1 VTIATIT
8 LEHQSEELAAGARSY
23 IYRLLADSFSYP
35 SDIFSETLASGDWYG
50 RFSALAQHLPFDLS
64 CGEPSFAEPTTDA
77 LQQGYVSIFDVG
89 TGRPYCPLYEGS
101 HRSGRMKLMEDLVR
115 FYEYFGLRIQ
125 PGDHPDHLC
134 AELEFMHYMAFKEA
148 AALAHADP
156 VADVRRAQRDFLD
169 RHLCRWLP
177 RIRSRLQSARDLPSF
192 YLFAAELAEDFCRRD
207 IAWLKAAWGKP
218 SPPGAGETG
227 LTSDFTSSITVTRPK
242 HEGDQASTG

>member
-1 VTIATIT
+1 MTIATIT
-8 LEHQSEELAAGARSY
+8 LEHESELAAGARSG

-35 SDIFSETLASGDWYG
+35 SDIFSETLASGDWY
-50 RFSALAQHLPFDLS
+50 RRVCELAQHLPFEFS
-64 CGEPSFAEPTTDA
+64 GAAEPSFAAATPDA
-77 LQQGYVSIFDVG
+77 LQQGYVSIFEVG

-115 FYEYFGLRIQ
+115 FYEHFGLRIQ

-148 AALAHADP
+148 TALAHADP

-177 RIRSRLQSARDLPSF
+177 RIRSRLESARDLPSF
-192 YLFAAELAEDFCRRD
+192 YFLAAELAEDFCRRD
-207 IAWLKAAWGKP
+207 MEWLKVGWGKA
-218 SPPGAGETG
+218 SPPDAGETG
-227 LTSDFTSSITVTRPK
+227 LTSSSTSPITVVRPK